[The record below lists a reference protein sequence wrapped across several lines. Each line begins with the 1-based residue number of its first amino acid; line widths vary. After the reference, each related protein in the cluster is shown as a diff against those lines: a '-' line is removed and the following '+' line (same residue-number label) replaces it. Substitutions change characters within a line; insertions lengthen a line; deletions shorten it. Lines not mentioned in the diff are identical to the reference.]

1 MKISA
6 LIFACTFGASS
17 AFAPSSMKPT
27 TRVQR
32 ASAVVETT
40 DPWFPDAV
48 STVLPFWPESESVSA
63 EPGDVTN
70 KMWKMNPEAGVPK
83 KSVPKPVEENGPVA
97 KAKPVG
103 LRFTKAKVKNGVVV
117 EA

>member
-1 MKISA
+1 
-6 LIFACTFGASS
+6 
-17 AFAPSSMKPT
+17 
-27 TRVQR
+27 
-32 ASAVVETT
+32 
-40 DPWFPDAV
+40 
-48 STVLPFWPESESVSA
+48 
-63 EPGDVTN
+63 
-70 KMWKMNPEAGVPK
+70 MWKMNPEAGVPK